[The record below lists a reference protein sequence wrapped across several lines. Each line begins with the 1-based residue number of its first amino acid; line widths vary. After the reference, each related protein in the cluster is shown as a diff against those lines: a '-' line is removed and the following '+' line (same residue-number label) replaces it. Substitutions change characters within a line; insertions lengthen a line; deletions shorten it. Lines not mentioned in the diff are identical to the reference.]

1 MVMGGLELCRE
12 GSSRPR
18 VQERWLNELTY
29 SRVSNSDVIETAPRT
44 PGCVKHQAD
53 APHTVKHLLDLRCQ
67 VSAVLLQ
74 SAVLGNCKHYVC
86 AGLPQSLA
94 MSSGNRPQLCGM
106 MPFAGKA
113 IIPG

>member
-44 PGCVKHQAD
+44 PGC
-53 APHTVKHLLDLRCQ
+53 VKHLLDLRCQ